1 MAVTLSRDSYHCF
14 RRSAPHIIGTRNSV
28 IISAFEV
35 RGALLSRCFA
45 PAGLIDSIRTVVT
58 KWRLLMIQ
66 QTPQA
71 EIIRRQ
77 LCDSLRH
84 KCRDS
89 RIVKFSKHEN
99 IYSGGGVAPC
109 SIYLIESGQVKLS
122 TLSRK
127 GKEECIVGINTVG
140 DVFGELCLSG
150 SGERLET
157 ATAMEETELRA
168 VPCALFSNLLR
179 SDAFLAQGFV
189 RYLSVRVADQ
199 QEAIAHL
206 VTDGCE
212 HRLGATL
219 LKLAQKL
226 GKRDRDSL
234 TIEHQISQE
243 ELSHIVGTTRSRVS
257 EFMRRFRKL
266 GLIGTRAHNR
276 LLVRDKDL
284 SDYLNKLASC

>member
-1 MAVTLSRDSYHCF
+1 
-14 RRSAPHIIGTRNSV
+14 
-28 IISAFEV
+28 
-35 RGALLSRCFA
+35 
-45 PAGLIDSIRTVVT
+45 
-58 KWRLLMIQ
+58 MIQ

-71 EIIRRQ
+71 EVIRRQ
-77 LCDSLRH
+77 LCDSLRN

-99 IYSGGGVAPC
+99 IYSGGGGVAAC
-109 SIYLIESGQVKLS
+109 SIYVIESGQVKLS

-127 GKEECIVGINTVG
+127 GQEECIVGINTAG

-168 VPCALFSNLLR
+168 VPCALFSELVRRDSL
-179 SDAFLAQGFV
+179 LAQGFV

-199 QEAIAHL
+199 QQAIAHL
-206 VTDGCE
+206 VTDDCE

-219 LKLAQKL
+219 LELARKL
-226 GKRDRDSL
+226 GKRDCESL
-234 TIEHQISQE
+234 IIEHQISQE

-266 GLIGTRAHNR
+266 GLIERRAYDR